1 MPSRQQRRH
10 ALRAPVLHA
19 LHRSLAG
26 QAMAIFEELGSER
39 DKANVMCLE
48 ATTATRR
55 ATVSGCCAS
64 LCPTCCQAD
73 AHFTNGNANKA
84 LVIVNKVPT
93 REHRR
98 RLKCLIRPSSW

>member
-10 ALRAPVLHA
+10 ALRAPGPVLHA

-48 ATTATRR
+48 ANAATRR
-55 ATVSGCCAS
+55 TTVSGCCAS
-64 LCPTCCQAD
+64 LCPLSGGCPLHQRQCQQSLGD
-73 AHFTNGNANKA
+73 
-84 LVIVNKVPT
+84 
-93 REHRR
+93 
-98 RLKCLIRPSSW
+98 CQ